1 MEAPL
6 VSILMSTYN
15 ETPKELDE
23 SINSILHQ
31 TYSNFEFLIINDN
44 PNNCELEETLKTY
57 VDSRIRIIRNE
68 KNLGLVKSLNAGL
81 KLCEGQYVARMDAD
95 DISRQSRI
103 QDELLYLKKNHLDM
117 IGSYIETIDEHGET
131 IKSLM
136 RFPEKHN
143 QIAKFMRWGSCS
155 CHPTWFLKRE
165 VCLKLHGYRKTP
177 HCEDYDFML
186 RAINNGYKIGNIP
199 KVELS
204 YRIRKSG
211 VSKSHE
217 ESITEFLD
225 SEKFHRQVEQL
236 TRYKNEKQIIKNGS
250 SIKKIK
256 AATQIPKNCFFWRD
270 IVEKTTLLL
279 REHT

>member
-186 RAINNGYKIGNIP
+186 RAINNGSKI
-199 KVELS
+199 
-204 YRIRKSG
+204 
-211 VSKSHE
+211 
-217 ESITEFLD
+217 
-225 SEKFHRQVEQL
+225 
-236 TRYKNEKQIIKNGS
+236 
-250 SIKKIK
+250 
-256 AATQIPKNCFFWRD
+256 
-270 IVEKTTLLL
+270 
-279 REHT
+279 